1 MSRGTAVAAAPT
13 DAGDPH
19 AVTAAGPGSGMRQEV
34 SVAKE
39 DRGFASM
46 DREKQRE
53 IARKGGAAVSQNRQH
68 MAEIGKKGGEASGMS
83 RSNRANQLQNENS
96 LP

>member
-1 MSRGTAVAAAPT
+1 MSLERKTQPGGTAN
-13 DAGDPH
+13 
-19 AVTAAGPGSGMRQEV
+19 
-34 SVAKE
+34 
-39 DRGFASM
+39 RGFASM